1 MIAVIQDCIGR
12 VYHAVGQPFLQIT
25 RPVYCWVP
33 QEFFGKNGFEKS
45 RYLAS
50 RWPSIN
56 CSANPLTVGSH
67 VIPDEEN
74 PANIG
79 SRCPVLRDFLL
90 QIETIASVKTIR
102 F

>member
-12 VYHAVGQPFLQIT
+12 VYHAVGHQALAKT

-33 QEFFGKNGFEKS
+33 EEFFGKNGFEKS

-56 CSANPLTVGSH
+56 CSANPLAVGSH

-74 PANIG
+74 PANSR
-79 SRCPVLRDFLL
+79 SRCSVLRDFLL
-90 QIETIASVKTIR
+90 QIETIASVKTIQ